1 MMRMCLAPTCV
12 GCAAMRLRSASAF
25 ASSSAWRIGAS
36 TARPPPTQ
44 LGDELSAP
52 QPASAGAAA
61 APPNKMTSREPTRA
75 AHCPCRRHFGK
86 GRLLARQT
94 GYARRMLG
102 WHPASGAAFVLALG
116 VASVACSPET
126 RTFNP
131 EGTGGA
137 ASSSHSSSSSAHG
150 GSPTS
155 SHSGTTATTG
165 GGGSGGAGCQPETD
179 AEYSAMI
186 DGACGPITA
195 NDNCGTSRAF
205 DCGSCS
211 NGKGCVG
218 SVCRTPVCANLAI
231 DPATQAL
238 DATVNTA
245 AQDAFHAIT
254 PDGATMLV
262 LTSTSCGAFVAN
274 LYDAATATLLAAP
287 HITNMT
293 TDEEE
298 QVTLTPDGLTLIATN
313 SGHTRFNESSRSAAG
328 VVDFGPAQFG
338 HFSNIVVVS
347 PQVLSG
353 PAISPD
359 QLAFYYTLSGDPDPM
374 VDGMYES
381 VRASTTAKFP
391 VGARLPDV
399 VQGDPA
405 APNSYVTGTSS
416 DRLAL
421 FVQTGSFSMLMFT
434 RNAPDAAWTNPNDP
448 NPPPALIGFRAR
460 PLANCK
466 TWFYTCT
473 TAGCT
478 GEDVCSATS
487 P

>member
-1 MMRMCLAPTCV
+1 
-12 GCAAMRLRSASAF
+12 
-25 ASSSAWRIGAS
+25 
-36 TARPPPTQ
+36 
-44 LGDELSAP
+44 
-52 QPASAGAAA
+52 
-61 APPNKMTSREPTRA
+61 
-75 AHCPCRRHFGK
+75 
-86 GRLLARQT
+86 
-94 GYARRMLG
+94 MLG
-102 WHPASGAAFVLALG
+102 SHPASGAAFVLALG
-116 VASVACSPET
+116 LASVACSPET
-126 RTFNP
+126 RNFNP

-137 ASSSHSSSSSAHG
+137 ASSSHSSSSGQG

-155 SHSGTTATTG
+155 SHSATTATTG
-165 GGGSGGAGCQPETD
+165 GGGSGGAGCEPETD
-179 AEYSAMI
+179 AAYCAMI

-195 NDNCGTSRAF
+195 HDNCGATRAF

-231 DPATQAL
+231 DPTTETPFTPA
-238 DATVNTA
+238 NTTNG
-245 AQDAFHAIT
+245 QDAFSAIT
-254 PDGATMLV
+254 PDGTTLLV
-262 LTSTSCGAFVAN
+262 LSTLSCGGFTGL
-274 LYDAATATLLAAP
+274 LYDNQVQLTIP

-293 TDEEE
+293 IGEEE
-298 QVTLTPDGLTLIATN
+298 QVTLTPDGLTLVATN
-313 SGHTRFNESSRSAAG
+313 PGHTRFNESSRSAVG
-328 VVDFGPAQFG
+328 VVDFGPATFG
-338 HFSNIVVVS
+338 HYKNIVVAA

-359 QLAFYYTLSGDPDPM
+359 QLAFYYTIGGDPDPM

-381 VRASTTAKFP
+381 VRASTTANFP
-391 VGARLPDV
+391 VGTRLPDV
-399 VQGDPA
+399 VQGAAA

-421 FVQTGSFSMLMFT
+421 FVQTSSFSMLMFT
-434 RNAPDAAWTNPNDP
+434 RDAPDAAWKNPNAP
-448 NPPPALIGFRAR
+448 SPPPSLIGFRAR